1 MNGRAS
7 KRIRRVAA
15 DLDRKGHPPPKGRQ
29 WSKVLKRH
37 WQDTP
42 HNEKADFELL
52 CKRLIA

>member
-7 KRIRRVAA
+7 KHIRRVAA